1 MHHVYK
7 YNFRKTSACFVLS
20 GSSVLSIVSDVA
32 NKYYLSSI
40 RGYIPLTCQYCLLSD
55 VALII
60 ALLLLGVPSDWLLLL
75 CLCFFLDHVEVIIME
90 VQ

>member
-1 MHHVYK
+1 MHDVYK

-40 RGYIPLTCQYCLLSD
+40 RLHSSHMSILFTQ
-55 VALII
+55 
-60 ALLLLGVPSDWLLLL
+60 
-75 CLCFFLDHVEVIIME
+75 
-90 VQ
+90 